1 MRKTFEKKLLE
12 GTEIEVIVRSP
23 KGESTS
29 TIIEIQKEDK
39 KFMDSLSDILS

>member
-12 GTEIEVIVRSP
+12 GTEIEVIVRSS

-29 TIIEIQKEDK
+29 TTIEIK
-39 KFMDSLSDILS
+39 KKIKNLWIV